1 MEMVELEDV
10 MDSQINQNTTTEQEF
25 RLPDEIGILPIR
37 SAVAYPGT
45 VMPLAVGRERSK
57 RLIADIEP
65 QKTIFGLVAQKNP
78 DAEDHQAGEQPGD
91 EEALQPVALGQDN
104 QHGAH
109 RAGRAGN
116 LVGRAGE
123 RADDDSR

>member
-78 DAEDHQAGEQPGD
+78 DWIT
-91 EEALQPVALGQDN
+91 N
-104 QHGAH
+104 S
-109 RAGRAGN
+109 
-116 LVGRAGE
+116 
-123 RADDDSR
+123 ADIFWLFPISMVILILASFVIGSSFLCFEL